1 MSTEQNKQLVM
12 RLIEEGF
19 NRGREAVID
28 ELVSPKYRSQEE
40 GMAAEGGAGLKE
52 LTASFRTAFPDFRL
66 QVEHILAEGDMVM
79 TWSVFAGTHLGPLE
93 AVPPTGKKVMVKDV
107 DLWRLEG
114 GKVVESWAHFD
125 QPGLLQQL
133 GVLAILEEE

>member
-1 MSTEQNKQLVM
+1 MSTEQNKQLVR

-19 NRGREAVID
+19 NQGREAVID

-40 GMAAEGGAGLKE
+40 GMEAMGSEGLKE
-52 LTASFRTAFPDFRL
+52 LMRSFRTAFPDLHL
-66 QVEHILAEGDMVM
+66 QVEHILAEGDKVM
-79 TWSVFAGTHLGPLE
+79 TWAVFTGTHLGPLE

-107 DLWRLEG
+107 DLWKLEG

-133 GVLAILEEE
+133 GVLAMAEEG

>member
-19 NRGREAVID
+19 NQGREAVID
-28 ELVSPKYRSQEE
+28 ELVSPRYRSQEE
-40 GMAAEGGAGLKE
+40 GMAAEGSAGVKE
-52 LTASFRTAFPDFRL
+52 LVGSFRTAFPDFRL
-66 QVEHILAEGDMVM
+66 RVEHVLAEGDKVM
-79 TWSVFAGTHLGPLE
+79 TWAIFTGTHTGPME
-93 AVPPTGKKVMVKDV
+93 ALPPTGKKVIVKDV

-133 GVLAILEEE
+133 GVLAMLEEE

>member
-1 MSTEQNKQLVM
+1 MSTEQNKQIVM

-19 NRGREAVID
+19 NRAREAVID
-28 ELVSPKYRSQEE
+28 ELVSPKYQSQEE
-40 GMAAEGGAGLKE
+40 GMAAEGRQKLKE
-52 LTASFRTAFPDFRL
+52 PMGSFRTAFPDLHL
-66 QVEHILAEGDMVM
+66 QVEHILAEGDKVM
-79 TWSVFAGTHLGPLE
+79 TWAVFTGTHLGPLE
-93 AVPPTGKKVMVKDV
+93 AVPATGKKVVVIDV

-133 GVLAILEEE
+133 GVLAMPEE

>member
-19 NRGREAVID
+19 NQGREVVID

-40 GMAAEGGAGLKE
+40 GMSAEGSAGLKE
-52 LTASFRTAFPDFRL
+52 LLGSFRTAFPDFRL
-66 QVEHILAEGDMVM
+66 QVEHILAEGDKVM
-79 TWSVFAGTHLGPLE
+79 TWAVFTGTHLGPLE
-93 AVPPTGKKVMVKDV
+93 AVPATGKKVMVQDV
-107 DLWRLEG
+107 DLWQIQD

-125 QPGLLQQL
+125 QLGLLQQL
-133 GVLAILEEE
+133 DVLAMSEEG